1 MAKKKDIPNK
11 HLYLSSMIIIISAL
25 VAAMIGM
32 SASGSWDILMT
43 IAVIDW
49 LILTTLLSIFA
60 TVILI
65 RDKK

>member
-1 MAKKKDIPNK
+1 MAKKREIPNK
-11 HLYLSSMIIIISAL
+11 HIYLSGMIIIISAL

-32 SASGSWDILMT
+32 SASGSWNMLMT

-65 RDKK
+65 RDEK